1 MKKVKRLSLTLIII
15 SLFSISA
22 LTTASAQGA
31 PGMAPP
37 GAPTDAPDPDPEII
51 TDEEDH
57 CQAMP
62 PGAEQDECYIAEDDD
77 AGPEDAHCEDLH
89 AGDGPPLWEPTD
101 ADIDRFEGEYRENMK
116 TGQGRLNEGT
126 IAEIMSHGLTRA
138 EVDCHVQEMAE
149 AAMHD
154 QEADE
159 APPAAVTAEVE
170 GGAAGQPGMPPGTML
185 VRNAMLVTKR
195 WLQVEC
201 LRVECL
207 QVECLQVEC
216 RRVECR
222 RVECLRD
229 NRVRET
235 LVWPFLL
242 VRNAMLVTKRWLHSL
257 KKLGGVFLNIKQFPS
272 ISS

>member
-62 PGAEQDECYIAEDDD
+62 PGAEQDECYIEEDDD

-89 AGDGPPLWEPTD
+89 AEDGPPLWEPTD

-138 EVDCHVQEMAE
+138 EVDCHVEEMAD

-159 APPAAVTAEVE
+159 APPAEIKAEVE
-170 GGAAGQPGMPPGTML
+170 GGAPGQPGMAPPGMPGQPPVDISHCAQLPPTTRPACEAAAHGGQPGMAPPG
-185 VRNAMLVTKR
+185 VPGQPGMDPCMAVPAGPERDACHQAMAP
-195 WLQVEC
+195 Q
-201 LRVECL
+201 
-207 QVECLQVEC
+207 
-216 RRVECR
+216 
-222 RVECLRD
+222 
-229 NRVRET
+229 
-235 LVWPFLL
+235 P
-242 VRNAMLVTKRWLHSL
+242 
-257 KKLGGVFLNIKQFPS
+257 
-272 ISS
+272 

>member
-1 MKKVKRLSLTLIII
+1 MNHSLEIIALHVKVFNYKLGGLMKKVKRLSLTLIII

-159 APPAAVTAEVE
+159 APPAAVTAEIE
-170 GGAAGQPGMPPGTML
+170 GGAAGQPGMPPGTLPPGGMPPGTMPPGGMPPGQPGTGDPCMA
-185 VRNAMLVTKR
+185 VPAGPERDACHQAMAP
-195 WLQVEC
+195 Q
-201 LRVECL
+201 
-207 QVECLQVEC
+207 
-216 RRVECR
+216 
-222 RVECLRD
+222 
-229 NRVRET
+229 
-235 LVWPFLL
+235 P
-242 VRNAMLVTKRWLHSL
+242 
-257 KKLGGVFLNIKQFPS
+257 
-272 ISS
+272 